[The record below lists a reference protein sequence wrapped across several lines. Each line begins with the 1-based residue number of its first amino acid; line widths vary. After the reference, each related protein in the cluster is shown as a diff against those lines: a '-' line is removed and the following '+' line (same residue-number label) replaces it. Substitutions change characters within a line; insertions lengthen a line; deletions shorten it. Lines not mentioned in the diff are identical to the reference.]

1 MSTNDT
7 SNYLQEEHML
17 KMHFNRQHMCCF
29 WQFVLNWA
37 PFASLANL
45 QGHFL
50 QRRSLFPPSELPRD
64 SVWTSNV
71 SCYQRRESTG
81 SGSCWPHVRITV
93 DARSAEKNTSSLT
106 GNEARIWHR
115 VNTQTEPS
123 AAGENTQTRLL
134 DRPIT
139 GQITATGDAG
149 RGVCLARLANRN
161 RTECFSVRCYL
172 PIVCNSVSNTEDGL
186 KTPTSVT
193 LGRFSCQSISKSW
206 KACRWLVS
214 KKANVL
220 IYSFFNRNTKALSGV
235 INLQW
240 KDQPKWGSDSL
251 WRSAS
256 TQLPSLWWNVK

>member
-1 MSTNDT
+1 MLPKTWVHGQRFLLTSRPHHRRCSLGRKHFQSDWKWSKNMAPSTHT
-7 SNYLQEEHML
+7 
-17 KMHFNRQHMCCF
+17 NRADRC
-29 WQFVLNWA
+29 
-37 PFASLANL
+37 
-45 QGHFL
+45 
-50 QRRSLFPPSELPRD
+50 RRK
-64 SVWTSNV
+64 
-71 SCYQRRESTG
+71 
-81 SGSCWPHVRITV
+81 H
-93 DARSAEKNTSSLT
+93 
-106 GNEARIWHR
+106 
-115 VNTQTEPS
+115 
-123 AAGENTQTRLL
+123 TQTRLL

-172 PIVCNSVSNTEDGL
+172 PIVCNSVGNTEDGL

-214 KKANVL
+214 KKKANVL